1 MNDVKWMAVEEQYG
15 EARTPRD
22 LYNMIQTTAPHTGD
36 GFLRPAVQ
44 ADCWT
49 ANASL
54 EGVYKVVN
62 ILLMRSMPV

>member
-1 MNDVKWMAVEEQYG
+1 
-15 EARTPRD
+15 
-22 LYNMIQTTAPHTGD
+22 MIQTTVPHTGD

-54 EGVYKVVN
+54 EGVHKVVN
-62 ILLMRSMPV
+62 IPLMRSMPVWNFMEMVTFAEAI